1 MYIFEYFLLLKSW
14 LWHSISIGNEICN
27 TYKSCL
33 KLLLP
38 CCCLDKQKR
47 QVHQKI
53 AGLSLNQLFMN
64 LRVHYSI
71 FNCKYGAQDLYVDIK
86 ILFFDAYFK
95 IKVGK
100 KTNKYY
106 TCTHFDQEREKQ
118 MLFSNF
124 FCMSLNP
131 NIFFQFEVKKVFCYQ
146 KLF

>member
-1 MYIFEYFLLLKSW
+1 MYIFEYFLFLKSW

-64 LRVHYSI
+64 LRIHCFIY
-71 FNCKYGAQDLYVDIK
+71 
-86 ILFFDAYFK
+86 FFDAYFK
-95 IKVGK
+95 KKSWQK

-124 FCMSLNP
+124 SCMFLNP
-131 NIFFQFEVKKVFCYQ
+131 NIFFQFDVKKAFCYQ